1 MAFPRLSAPRPR
13 RLPVHAAALPA
24 LPALPALADAG
35 GTDERL
41 WLLGA
46 SRSPWPGRGRSRG
59 RRRAAEA
66 ADAAT
71 ADGRRPHG
79 RLQGYGTG

>member
-41 WLLGA
+41 WLLGGLA
-46 SRSPWPGRGRSRG
+46 FALAGAGAVARAAARGRGRGRG
-59 RRRAAEA
+59 
-66 ADAAT
+66 
-71 ADGRRPHG
+71 HG
-79 RLQGYGTG
+79 